1 MWNLSKAQQPPL
13 VTVFLVAI
21 VFSLCFSTFQVK
33 HSQQSWQVF
42 IHTAATAGALN
53 WSIKLTCSSCFYL
66 SELPAIWVTTKTLW
80 SFLTENK
87 MCSDNKKTFFLGQRC
102 FNLWLLPSLF
112 FFPFFSNQLFLEY
125 LCCLVG
131 FVVVGVFL
139 KLIIQTP
146 HFFFLEKWFFY
157 ITSDVLLSWGIWKI
171 LNNLQLLGSFHA
183 KAGFV
188 LKPSLFSSSAF
199 PSLGKNNLKV
209 EWLACSG
216 RDLKDKVTIY
226 AVRTCAWAE
235 QSDKCEH
242 VMIFNPKAMQTLY
255 TLNY

>member
-87 MCSDNKKTFFLGQRC
+87 MCSDNKKPFFLGQRC
-102 FNLWLLPSLF
+102 FNLWLLPSLV

-146 HFFFLEKWFFY
+146 HFFFPREVIFLHYLRCPSVLRNLKNIEQFTAFRQFSCQSRVCSKTKFIF
-157 ITSDVLLSWGIWKI
+157 LLSLPITRK
-171 LNNLQLLGSFHA
+171 
-183 KAGFV
+183 K
-188 LKPSLFSSSAF
+188 
-199 PSLGKNNLKV
+199 
-209 EWLACSG
+209 
-216 RDLKDKVTIY
+216 
-226 AVRTCAWAE
+226 
-235 QSDKCEH
+235 
-242 VMIFNPKAMQTLY
+242 
-255 TLNY
+255 

>member
-1 MWNLSKAQQPPL
+1 MNGCYESFLPLVKLRGCTWEMWNLSKAQQPPL

-102 FNLWLLPSLF
+102 FNLWLLPSLV

-146 HFFFLEKWFFY
+146 HFFF
-157 ITSDVLLSWGIWKI
+157 S
-171 LNNLQLLGSFHA
+171 
-183 KAGFV
+183 
-188 LKPSLFSSSAF
+188 
-199 PSLGKNNLKV
+199 
-209 EWLACSG
+209 
-216 RDLKDKVTIY
+216 
-226 AVRTCAWAE
+226 
-235 QSDKCEH
+235 
-242 VMIFNPKAMQTLY
+242 
-255 TLNY
+255 

>member
-1 MWNLSKAQQPPL
+1 MNGCYESFLPLLKLRGCTWEMWNLSKAQQPPL

-112 FFPFFSNQLFLEY
+112 FFPSLLTSCFWNT
-125 LCCLVG
+125 
-131 FVVVGVFL
+131 FVVWL
-139 KLIIQTP
+139 
-146 HFFFLEKWFFY
+146 
-157 ITSDVLLSWGIWKI
+157 VLL
-171 LNNLQLLGSFHA
+171 LLGF
-183 KAGFV
+183 F
-188 LKPSLFSSSAF
+188 
-199 PSLGKNNLKV
+199 
-209 EWLACSG
+209 
-216 RDLKDKVTIY
+216 
-226 AVRTCAWAE
+226 
-235 QSDKCEH
+235 
-242 VMIFNPKAMQTLY
+242 
-255 TLNY
+255 